1 MADQG
6 YSAQASLSHFIR
18 HEAGH
23 VLLYWLLDR
32 PLAGC
37 IVTDKAGLT
46 HAIRTDDT
54 QEQIIPHILVALS
67 GMVMSSEFEVID
79 ELEEHLHEPRYFH
92 DNTDSRIVAEA
103 MQTFDPAHRLPL
115 LFQFRLLL
123 SRLKGRFAKGYAE
136 IRRLLTQPPYQLFFI
151 ELNQLFQKWDLANGF
166 DKRPKSDV
174 VMRMFRRIARQP
186 LPKGQWL
193 DWGND
198 VLSEW
203 KYKPTSLKETV
214 MLIVREQMQ
223 DATPDHRL
231 QLDSLLAV
239 LEKLPDEMV
248 AKKTWEAKGEALL
261 GGTPH

>member
-1 MADQG
+1 MPSSLHALSTSSPQHTMADHG
-6 YSAQASLSHFIR
+6 YSAQVSLSHFIR

-46 HAIRTDDT
+46 HAIRTEDT
-54 QEQIIPHILVALS
+54 QEQIIPHILVALA
-67 GMVMSSEFEVID
+67 GMSMASEFEVID
-79 ELEEHLHEPRYFH
+79 ELEEHLHEPGYFH
-92 DNTDSRIVAEA
+92 DKTDSRIVAEA

-123 SRLKGRFAKGYAE
+123 SRLRRRFGKVYAE
-136 IRRLLTQPPYQLFFI
+136 IRQLLSQPPHQLFFI

-166 DKRPKSDV
+166 DRRPKSDL
-174 VMRMFRRIARQP
+174 VMRMFRRIAHQP

-198 VLSEW
+198 VLAEW
-203 KYKPTSLKETV
+203 EYKPTSLKETV
-214 MLIVREQMQ
+214 
-223 DATPDHRL
+223 
-231 QLDSLLAV
+231 LLAERD
-239 LEKLPDEMV
+239 LRQEID
-248 AKKTWEAKGEALL
+248 GSL
-261 GGTPH
+261 GS